1 MKRML
6 YRMVLCKDARGGE
19 LPLCVQ
25 VQQYDAKRHHEA
37 ICHAYSRSFGE
48 AAWPPDW
55 DKFDEFDPKGAF
67 VAEDAGTTEVV
78 GYLLSFRRGDHG
90 YISVV
95 AVVPE
100 YQRQGVGS
108 ALVWAAIGYL
118 RGLGM
123 KMVKIDAFVDATPA
137 VSLYRKVGFQVE
149 STFEDEEDE

>member
-1 MKRML
+1 ML
-6 YRMVLCKDARGGE
+6 YRMILCKDARGGGF
-19 LPLCVQ
+19 PLSVQ
-25 VQQYDAKRHHEA
+25 VQQYDAKRHREA
-37 ICHAYSRSFGE
+37 IRYAYSRSFGE

-67 VAEDAGTTEVV
+67 VAEDAGSAEVV
-78 GYLLSFRRGDHG
+78 GYVLSFRRGDFG

-95 AVVPE
+95 AVVPD

-108 ALVWAAIGYL
+108 ALVGAAIGYL

-123 KMVKIDAFVDATPA
+123 QTIKIDAFVDSTPA

-149 STFEDEEDE
+149 SIFEDEEDK